1 MLMKLTTHEILE
13 LNRVLDS
20 AGEIRIEIGGKEK
33 YRFLS
38 NEEVLLIM
46 EALELLVSQTNTRVL
61 SKIEINQT
69 ANDWLYE
76 IEKRVK
82 NALFKIE
89 DHFNN
94 FNEADIKA
102 VMFDIAHQIV
112 GTDIEMMPANRLNE
126 ISDYIQRNSL

>member
-112 GTDIEMMPANRLNE
+112 GTDIETMPANRLNE

>member
-1 MLMKLTTHEILE
+1 MKLTTHEILE

-102 VMFDIAHQIV
+102 IMFDITHQIV
-112 GTDIEMMPANRLNE
+112 GTDIETMPVNRLNE
-126 ISDYIQRNSL
+126 ISDYIQRKSL